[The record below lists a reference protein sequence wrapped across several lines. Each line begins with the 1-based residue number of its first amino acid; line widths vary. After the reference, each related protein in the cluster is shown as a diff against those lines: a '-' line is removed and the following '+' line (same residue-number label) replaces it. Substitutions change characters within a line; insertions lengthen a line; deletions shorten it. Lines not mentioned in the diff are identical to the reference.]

1 MEQSFPTLKVEMLG
15 RFSMTYGEQ
24 SISFKRNTMTKA
36 MKLLQILLYTS
47 GTGDGIPRTLLLEE
61 LYGKEEI
68 SNAAN
73 SLRVTAHRLKKMIL
87 EAGLPDYDYIQI
99 KKGIYRWEAPM
110 EISIDAVEFEKLV
123 EEGKQEEDKEKSIE
137 AFCKACRLYRGV
149 FLPALSGEDW
159 VLINSVK
166 YKELYQYALS
176 RVCEYKKEQREY
188 EIILELTDAAVEIY
202 PFDEWQCVKMEALM
216 ALNRYKEAYQYYE
229 ETSKMFFEELGI
241 SPSEKMMNVFKEMS
255 DSMGRTYQVASEIK
269 ESLSE
274 GDTASG
280 AFYCTLP
287 SFRDSYRIIRRIIE
301 RNGHSVFLM
310 VCSLVDYQGRPIEKK
325 EKLEVLSKTLHESIQ
340 TSLRRG
346 DSFTKY
352 SPTQFLIL
360 LIGTNREN
368 CSIIYKRILDKFS
381 AANPSWRKN
390 LEYCAF
396 SVADMEGQK
405 TAYRFED
412 NKFNWK

>member
-1 MEQSFPTLKVEMLG
+1 MEQSFPTLRVEMLG
-15 RFSMTYGEQ
+15 RFSITYGDQ
-24 SISFKRNTMTKA
+24 VISFKRNTMTKA

-47 GTGDGIPRTLLLEE
+47 GTGSGIPRTLLLEE

-73 SLRVTAHRLKKMIL
+73 SLRVTVHRLKKMIL
-87 EAGLPDYDYIQI
+87 DAGLPDYDYIQI
-99 KKGIYRWEAPM
+99 KKGIYKWEAPM
-110 EISIDAVEFEKLV
+110 EVSIDVVEFEKLI
-123 EEGKQEEDKEKSIE
+123 EEGKRETSKEKSIE

-166 YKELYQYALS
+166 YKELYQYALT

-188 EIILELTDAAVEIY
+188 ETILELTDTAIEIY
-202 PFDEWQCVKMEALM
+202 PFDEWQSVKIEALM

-229 ETSKMFFEELGI
+229 QTSKMFFEELGI

-255 DSMGRTYQVASEIK
+255 ANMGRTYQMASEIK
-269 ESLSE
+269 VSLSE
-274 GDTASG
+274 EEPGTG
-280 AFYCTLP
+280 AFYCSLP
-287 SFRDSYRIIRRIIE
+287 SFRDSYRLIRRIIE

-325 EKLEVLSKTLHESIQ
+325 EKLEILSKTLHKAIQ

-381 AANPSWRKN
+381 ADNPSWRKN

-396 SVADMEGQK
+396 SVADMESQK
-405 TAYRFED
+405 TSYRFED